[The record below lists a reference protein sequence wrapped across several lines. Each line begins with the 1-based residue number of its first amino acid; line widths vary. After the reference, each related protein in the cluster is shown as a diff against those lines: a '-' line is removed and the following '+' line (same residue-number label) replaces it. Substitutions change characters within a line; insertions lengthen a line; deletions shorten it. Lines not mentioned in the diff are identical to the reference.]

1 MKRILILGCGYA
13 GERVA
18 ELHLARG
25 DRVTGTTRDP
35 VRADELRKLGIQP
48 QQTGDQL
55 PNADRVYYTIPPQ
68 REGTHDHRLAE
79 LLARLPA
86 PREMVYFSTTGVY
99 GDRGG
104 DWVNEASDL
113 LPSNDRS
120 QRRVD
125 AEWQLRGWC
134 AMHGTALTLLRVA
147 GIYGPGRLPLDRLA
161 ENRPVLDPGSSGYSN
176 RIHVDDL
183 AAAALAC
190 ADAHTGGMANI
201 FNVADGHPCST
212 AEYLDA
218 CAAIVG
224 ERKPPRVGWAEAERE
239 FSPMALSFMR
249 DSKRVDV
256 SALLALPG
264 FKLRYPDFRDG
275 VRASLVK

>member
-18 ELHLARG
+18 ARHLARG

-35 VRADELRKLGIQP
+35 DRAARLRARGINIRDANS
-48 QQTGDQL
+48 TL
-55 PNADRVYYTIPPQ
+55 PLADRAYYTIPPQ
-68 REGTHDHRLAE
+68 REGVHDQRLAN
-79 LLARLPA
+79 LLAGLPA
-86 PREMVYFSTTGVY
+86 PRELVYFSSTGVY
-99 GDRGG
+99 GNRGG
-104 DWVNEASDL
+104 DWVDESSELEPN
-113 LPSNDRS
+113 NDRS
-120 QRRVD
+120 RRRAD

-134 AMHGTALTLLRVA
+134 AMHGVALTILRVA
-147 GIYGPGRLPLDRLA
+147 GIYGPDRLPLQRLA
-161 ENRPVLDPGSSGYSN
+161 EGRPVLDPQSSGYSN
-176 RIHVDDL
+176 RIHVDDI

-190 ADAHTGGMANI
+190 ADAHSGGMANV

-218 CAAIVG
+218 CAAIIG
-224 ERKPPRVGWAEAERE
+224 ESRPPRIGWAEAEQE

-256 SALLALPG
+256 RALLALPG
-264 FKLRYPDFRDG
+264 FQLRYPDFRDG
-275 VRASLVK
+275 IRASLGK